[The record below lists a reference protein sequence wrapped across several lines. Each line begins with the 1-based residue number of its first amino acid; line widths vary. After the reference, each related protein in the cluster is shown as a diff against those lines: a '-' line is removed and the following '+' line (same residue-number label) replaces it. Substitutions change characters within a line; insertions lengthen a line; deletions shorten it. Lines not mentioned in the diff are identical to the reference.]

1 MLKHIP
7 LPTDA
12 STASHSS
19 GSGLHPQWGPSFVGH
34 GHNKAAFTPW
44 GFTRTACNRLGLP
57 PVNVIKGQCLPHA
70 GTQPHNHKAMPL
82 SQLVP
87 TYIGVIGLGTGAQR
101 GHPEQ
106 HGTARVAVGERKEN
120 LLVTPRQAA
129 ATS

>member
-1 MLKHIP
+1 MQAQPRTAVALDFIP
-7 LPTDA
+7 SGVLP
-12 STASHSS
+12 SS
-19 GSGLHPQWGPSFVGH
+19 SKH
-34 GHNKAAFTPW
+34 GHNEAAFTPW
-44 GFTRTACNRLGLP
+44 GFTCTACNRLGLP

-82 SQLVP
+82 SQLMP

-101 GHPEQ
+101 GCPEQ